1 MWQMVPH
8 CFFKKQRHF
17 RAGLG
22 MVTRIMTAKVRAK
35 VKIKAMIKA
44 MIKAKGEAKGEASL
58 TSMVTIKDSFLPIF
72 AH

>member
-44 MIKAKGEAKGEASL
+44 KGEAKGEASL